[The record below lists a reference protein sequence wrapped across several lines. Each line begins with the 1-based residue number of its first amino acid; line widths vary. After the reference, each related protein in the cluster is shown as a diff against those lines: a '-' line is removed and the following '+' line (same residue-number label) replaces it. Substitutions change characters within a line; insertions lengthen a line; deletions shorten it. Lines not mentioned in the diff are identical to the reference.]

1 LEKAIPME
9 TISAS
14 DAKREFGEMI
24 LKAQKGPVGINKN
37 GKPVAVMV
45 SASAFTDIQAMQRKA
60 LQQAIDEGIADI
72 KAGRVVDGEEVFASL
87 RKQVL
92 DAEL

>member
-1 LEKAIPME
+1 ME

-24 LKAQKGPVGINKN
+24 LKAQKGSIGINKN
-37 GKPVAVMV
+37 GRPVAVMV
-45 SASAFTDIQAMQRKA
+45 SASAFEEFQAMRRQV

-72 KAGRVVDGEEVFASL
+72 KAGRVVDGEEAFASL
-87 RKQVL
+87 RKQVFNG
-92 DAEL
+92 EL

>member
-1 LEKAIPME
+1 MME

-14 DAKREFGEMI
+14 DAKREFGELI
-24 LKAQKGPVGINKN
+24 LKAQKDPIGINKN

-45 SASAFTDIQAMQRKA
+45 SVSAYEDFQMLQQQA
-60 LQQAIDEGIADI
+60 LQQAINQGIDDI
-72 KAGRVVDGEEVFASL
+72 EAGRVVDGEQVFTGL

-92 DAEL
+92 DAAL